1 MKTVVRRRR
10 LSRSWLGVAAVVAVV
25 GLGLTGCAA
34 TTAQSAPVAP
44 QSAGTGAPAAS
55 GAFTAHTVTGG
66 QVVVPGSKPTVLF
79 FFSVGCG
86 SCGPGSAALAE
97 AQNAAPQAANYV
109 AVDVAP
115 SETVADITAFLAQN
129 HASSLAYASDSNAQ
143 LISAYQVQDL
153 SSVVVINRAGTVVFR
168 GVEPDA
174 GQIRSAVTKAGS

>member
-1 MKTVVRRRR
+1 M
-10 LSRSWLGVAAVVAVV
+10 AAV
-25 GLGLTGCAA
+25 GLGLTGCTAS
-34 TTAQSAPVAP
+34 TAQSAPVS
-44 QSAGTGAPAAS
+44 SAGAAAPAAS

-86 SCGPGSAALAE
+86 SCGPESAALAGV
-97 AQNAAPQAANYV
+97 QNAAPQAANYV

-168 GVEPDA
+168 GVEPSA
-174 GQIRSAVTKAGS
+174 GQIRDAVTKAGS